1 MRVKTLN
8 FESIGSILLA
18 HPVLKIVGF
27 KIGKKMQKLGKFL
40 KGNSS
45 LTKANLF
52 CGCPRR

>member
-1 MRVKTLN
+1 MSVKTLN
-8 FESIGSILLA
+8 FEPIGSILLT
-18 HPVLKIVGF
+18 HPVL